1 MNQELTDSDG
11 NLLIFVGKKKEGEPS
26 ENWIYSEYF
35 IQNKINKFDENT
47 QIITFGNPTININ
60 KEQKLVDIK
69 KLIRTIE
76 LSFMGAI

>member
-11 NLLIFVGKKKEGEPS
+11 NLLIFVGKKEGEPS